1 MIVFQIHV
9 RGIPFG
15 PPECD
20 PPIAADVDR
29 ASAFV
34 ATGERVKAD
43 FVALLRAVI
52 PRMDEDLP

>member
-34 ATGERVKAD
+34 ATGERVKAKARQIH
-43 FVALLRAVI
+43 VLGSRRI
-52 PRMDEDLP
+52 IECP